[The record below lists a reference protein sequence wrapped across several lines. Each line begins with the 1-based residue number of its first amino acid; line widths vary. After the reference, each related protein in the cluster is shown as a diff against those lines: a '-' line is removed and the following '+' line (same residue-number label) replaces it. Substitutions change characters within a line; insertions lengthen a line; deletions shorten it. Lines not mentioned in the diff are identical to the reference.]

1 MPAFLPVAG
10 KKLITFIFLKLSESL
25 IFVLSVHP
33 YLQNYDDNIISYYIT
48 AYTMA
53 KYGMSMCVLGM
64 AEEFRD
70 AGVAVNALWPRTGKL
85 L

>member
-1 MPAFLPVAG
+1 MVPVWFKNHA
-10 KKLITFIFLKLSESL
+10 
-25 IFVLSVHP
+25 
-33 YLQNYDDNIISYYIT
+33 

-70 AGVAVNALWPRTGKL
+70 EGIAVNALWPKTGNIQKNLFSLNCLLLSATGDQVVHGYRTYFL
-85 L
+85 C